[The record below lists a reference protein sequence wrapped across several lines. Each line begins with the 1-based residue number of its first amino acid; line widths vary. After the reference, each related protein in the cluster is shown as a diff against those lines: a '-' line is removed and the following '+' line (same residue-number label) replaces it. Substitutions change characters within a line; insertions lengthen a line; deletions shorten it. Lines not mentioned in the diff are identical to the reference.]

1 MFSTAAFFATL
12 GWCLLGALL
21 FMTVMFGI
29 SLVLKRNSVADI
41 GWGLAFVTVAVIA
54 TALGDGPL
62 SRRILVLAMVAVW
75 GGRLAGFIAW
85 RNRGK
90 GEDPRYAEMLS
101 KGGGHPM
108 VKAYLKVFL
117 LQSAIAWFVA
127 FPVVISSFE
136 RRGPGPVAWVGVVIW
151 AVGVFFEATGDQQ
164 LLRFKA
170 DPAHKGKTMD
180 QGLWRYTRHPNYF
193 GDACVWT
200 GIFLVAA
207 EHLPG
212 VATILSPVAM
222 VLLLTKGSGK
232 PITERK
238 MAKEKPDF
246 AAYAARTSGF
256 FPLPPKRHVTDDDL
270 EKVKSG

>member
-1 MFSTAAFFATL
+1 
-12 GWCLLGALL
+12 
-21 FMTVMFGI
+21 
-29 SLVLKRNSVADI
+29 
-41 GWGLAFVTVAVIA
+41 
-54 TALGDGPL
+54 
-62 SRRILVLAMVAVW
+62 
-75 GGRLAGFIAW
+75 
-85 RNRGK
+85 
-90 GEDPRYAEMLS
+90 MLS

-127 FPVVISSFE
+127 FPVVISAFE
-136 RRGPGPVAWVGVVIW
+136 RRGPGPLAWVGVAIW

-164 LLRFKA
+164 LLTFKA

-180 QGLWRYTRHPNYF
+180 RGLWRYTRHPNYF

-212 VATILSPVAM
+212 IATILSPVAM
-222 VLLLTKGSGK
+222 VLLLTMGSGK

-238 MAKEKPDF
+238 MAREKPDF

-256 FPLPPKRHVTDDDL
+256 FPLPPKKHVTDADL
-270 EKVKSG
+270 EKVRSG